1 MAKHSSQST
10 QSEQND
16 NNDNNDTPK
25 CKLDDIYKV
34 NVVDQAAPIE
44 IMLTSNGSNIEEQ
57 LNTGDYKDNIWT
69 KLKQRPQAYNEIKE
83 YVKCISLRSEKD
95 IEDFICSLEK
105 DPKAYQRFRSAN
117 SKLAAIS
124 SVSHEALTEGHKNE
138 IRKYLLSIRMKNMNS
153 GRFEYGLL
161 KQVVTDYVTCKFTRS
176 ATSFS
181 RLQNAL
187 SVEQIDYIEKMY
199 EVFGL
204 NEKNAVPTN
213 MIELIWSYWMEEGM
227 LAQSMYAISRRF
239 QNIRNGDRDPLVNLT
254 IDPLR
259 GASNLLW
266 GYIQDAPHRLTVQRR
281 SYEYENQYGLRLF
294 GSAIPKSASADSR
307 SKFIGAFNNLL
318 IKCGAYYKQTDNLT
332 VRADA
337 FPVLNALQELHLIL
351 AEGANNQFG
360 SLTLE
365 ARIEMMV
372 EQQILGREEIREFLN
387 SRPMVPYKEEWMGR
401 VDALKK
407 LQRWD
412 PTGITHFYDLAT
424 FGEVIVLSIRYINWM
439 DVNASDVAGK
449 WAIFFRNE
457 IQKYIFSYRAVTG
470 VDLSSEAASSAEL
483 RNTIPALLIRQK
495 ATY

>member
-1 MAKHSSQST
+1 MGKQQQPQQSVSN
-10 QSEQND
+10 QGP
-16 NNDNNDTPK
+16 TPP
-25 CKLDDIYKV
+25 LDRIYKV
-34 NVVDQAAPIE
+34 NVVGGKGQVAPVE
-44 IMLTSNGSNIEEQ
+44 IVLASKENHIEEQ
-57 LNTGDYKDNIWT
+57 LSSEPFNNNFWT
-69 KLKQRPQAYNEIKE
+69 KLKQRPQAFNDIRQLIKNM
-83 YVKCISLRSEKD
+83 SLRNEKD
-95 IEDFICSLEK
+95 IEDFIISLETDHRIYK
-105 DPKAYQRFRSAN
+105 RFQAAN
-117 SKLAAIS
+117 GEELGIKQVGFAS
-124 SVSHEALTEGHKNE
+124 LTEAHKSE
-138 IRKYLLSIRMKNMNS
+138 IRAYLVSIRRKNIAN

-161 KQVVTDYVTCKFTRS
+161 KQVVTDYVTRKFTRS
-176 ATSFS
+176 VENFNTLE
-181 RLQNAL
+181 RAL
-187 SVEQIDYIEKMY
+187 SVEQLDYIQKMY

-204 NEKNAVPTN
+204 NETNAVPSS

-239 QNIRNGDRDPLVNLT
+239 QNMRNGDRDPLVNLT

-294 GSAIPKSASADSR
+294 GSAIPASASADSR

-332 VRADA
+332 VKADA

-372 EQQILGREEIREFLN
+372 EQQILAREEIREFLN

-412 PTGITHFYDLAT
+412 PTGVTHFYDLAT
-424 FGEVIVLSIRYINWM
+424 YGELIVLSIRYITWM
-439 DVNASDVAGK
+439 DVNASEIAGK
-449 WAIFFRNE
+449 WAVFFRNE
-457 IQKYIFSYRAVTG
+457 IQKYIFSYRTVTG
-470 VDLSSEAASSAEL
+470 VDLSSETASDPEA

-495 ATY
+495 TAY

>member
-1 MAKHSSQST
+1 MAKQSF
-10 QSEQND
+10 QSEQNS
-16 NNDNNDTPK
+16 NGEGTPP
-25 CKLDDIYKV
+25 LDGIYKV
-34 NVVDQAAPIE
+34 NVVGGIGQNSPVE
-44 IMLTSNGSNIEEQ
+44 IVLASNNGNIEEQ
-57 LNTGDYKDNIWT
+57 LAADAYKDNIWT
-69 KLKQRPQAYNEIKE
+69 KLKQRPHAFNEIKE
-83 YVKCISLRSEKD
+83 SIRGILLPTEKD
-95 IEDFICSLEK
+95 IEDFILSLRNDEK
-105 DPKAYQRFRSAN
+105 TYKRFQRAHGAETGISKVPFGHLSETNITNIRAYLVAVRARN
-117 SKLAAIS
+117 
-124 SVSHEALTEGHKNE
+124 
-138 IRKYLLSIRMKNMNS
+138 LSN
-153 GRFEYGLL
+153 GRFEYNVL
-161 KQVVTDYVTCKFTRS
+161 KQVVTDYVKNKFTRS
-176 ATSFS
+176 VESFNTLE
-181 RLQNAL
+181 RAL
-187 SVEQIDYIEKMY
+187 SVEQLDYIQKMY

-204 NEKNAVPTN
+204 NETNTVPTN

-239 QNIRNGDRDPLVNLT
+239 QNMRTGDRDPLVNLA

-281 SYEYENQYGLRLF
+281 SYEYENQYGLRLY

-318 IKCGAYYKQTDNLT
+318 VKCGAYYKQTDNLT
-332 VRADA
+332 VKADA
-337 FPVLNALQELHLIL
+337 FPLLNALQDLHLIL

-372 EQQILGREEIREFLN
+372 EQQILAREEIREFLN
-387 SRPMVPYKEEWMGR
+387 SRPMIPYKEEWMGR

-424 FGEVIVLSIRYINWM
+424 FGELIVLSIRYINWL
-439 DVNASDVAGK
+439 DVNASDIAGK

-457 IQKYIFSYRAVTG
+457 IQRYIFSYRAVTG
-470 VDLSSEAASSAEL
+470 VDLSTEASSSPEA